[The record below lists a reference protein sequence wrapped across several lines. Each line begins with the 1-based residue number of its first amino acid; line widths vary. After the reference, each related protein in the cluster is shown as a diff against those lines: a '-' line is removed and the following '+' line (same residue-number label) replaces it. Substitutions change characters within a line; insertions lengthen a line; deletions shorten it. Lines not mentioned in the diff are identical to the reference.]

1 MDVAT
6 NKGVSSSFS
15 FQELLNSILGSKG
28 VNSSNTSNLSVG
40 TGVKKDDAFEKYLN
54 EQKSKV
60 NQAYSA
66 KISSGMKKGMKK
78 SDPRKLEKLKAELE
92 AISKNY
98 GSKEEVPSAKI
109 KELEAFNTGTKEPEI
124 ADDKTFFIKYKPDY
138 TPLTDS
144 AGNIIPGN
152 QLPEGWSS
160 QMGIQVPVTYY
171 NDETGQVFM
180 ANSGSYKPPEG
191 SGWYASRSG
200 PKKNPPPNPNPPNK
214 VPQPVL
220 INDKSPFNASMG
232 ETPQPVT
239 PEDKDI
245 VEKVEEQKKFD
256 DLLEKYKGEVV
267 EKDDQFEQYL
277 NEQKSKSKD
286 KKTGKPE
293 KGKGPKQNIM
303 DVLRAEKYKAEKKG
317 SKFKAVIEEDGSVI
331 NAYDLPKDDPY
342 SAYYEESTKQE
353 PSMSEA
359 SPGAFGEFL
368 NKAIEAAKKK
378 NKKEGGKGLGIVGPI
393 DESGAVPNVAG
404 KITL

>member
-15 FQELLNSILGSKG
+15 FQELLNSLLGSKG

-54 EQKSKV
+54 EQKSK
-60 NQAYSA
+60 
-66 KISSGMKKGMKK
+66 ISSGMKKGMKK

-92 AISKNY
+92 ALSKNY

-109 KELEAFNTGTKEPEI
+109 KELEAFNTGT
-124 ADDKTFFIKYKPDY
+124 ADDMTFFTKYKPDY
-138 TPLTDS
+138 TSLTDS

-152 QLPEGWSS
+152 QLPEGWSKG
-160 QMGIQVPVTYY
+160 MGIQTPVTYY
-171 NDETGQVFM
+171 NDETGQVFR

-191 SGWYASRSG
+191 SGWYASMSG

-220 INDKSPFNASMG
+220 INDESPFNASMG

-245 VEKVEEQKKFD
+245 VEKVEEQEKFD
-256 DLLEKYKGEVV
+256 DLLEKYKGEAV

-277 NEQKSKSKD
+277 NKQKSKS

-303 DVLRAEKYKAEKKG
+303 DVIRAKKYKAEKKG

-353 PSMSEA
+353 PAQAPSMSEV
-359 SPGAFGEFL
+359 SPSAFGELL
-368 NKAIEAAKKK
+368 NKAIVEAAKKK
-378 NKKEGGKGLGIVGPI
+378 NKKGGGKGLGIVGPI

>member
-28 VNSSNTSNLSVG
+28 VNSSNTSSLSVG

-54 EQKSKV
+54 EQKSK
-60 NQAYSA
+60 
-66 KISSGMKKGMKK
+66 ISSGMKK

-109 KELEAFNTGTKEPEI
+109 KELEAFNTGT
-124 ADDKTFFIKYKPDY
+124 ADDKTFFIKSEPDY
-138 TPLTDS
+138 TRLTDS

-152 QLPEGWSS
+152 QLPEGWSR
-160 QMGIQVPVTYY
+160 QMGIQTPVTYY

-191 SGWYASRSG
+191 SGWYASNSG

-277 NEQKSKSKD
+277 NEQKPKSKSKD

-293 KGKGPKQNIM
+293 KGKGPKPNIM
-303 DVLRAEKYKAEKKG
+303 DVIRSEMYKAEKKG

-342 SAYYEESTKQE
+342 SAYYEKSTKQE
-353 PSMSEA
+353 PAQAPSMSEA

>member
-1 MDVAT
+1 VDVAT

-15 FQELLNSILGSKG
+15 FQELLNSLLGSKG

-54 EQKSKV
+54 EQKSK
-60 NQAYSA
+60 
-66 KISSGMKKGMKK
+66 ISSGMKK
-78 SDPRKLEKLKAELE
+78 SDPRKIEKLKAELE
-92 AISKNY
+92 AIANKNY

-124 ADDKTFFIKYKPDY
+124 ADDKTFSKFKPDY
-138 TPLTDS
+138 TRLTDS

-152 QLPEGWSS
+152 QLPEGWSRG
-160 QMGIQVPVTYY
+160 MGKQVPVTYY

-191 SGWYASRSG
+191 SGWYASSSG

-214 VPQPVL
+214 APQPVL

-303 DVLRAEKYKAEKKG
+303 DVIRSEKYKAEKKG

-353 PSMSEA
+353 PAQAPSMSEA
-359 SPGAFGEFL
+359 SPGAFGELL
-368 NKAIEAAKKK
+368 NKAIVEAAKKK